1 MATIFGI
8 LSRGGSAYHWAMQTD
23 SATLRQLLEQTRTIA
38 VVGLSPDKQ
47 RPSHDVARYLQAQ
60 GYRIVPVNPRCTAV
74 LGEQCFASLE
84 EVPFPVDL
92 VDVFRRTEEV
102 ASIARSAVVIGAR
115 GFWQQLGLV
124 NAEADAIAVAAGL
137 MTVMDRCIKI
147 DHMRLFGGLNQ

>member
-1 MATIFGI
+1 
-8 LSRGGSAYHWAMQTD
+8 MQTD
-23 SATLRQLLEQTRTIA
+23 LATLRQLLEQTRAIA
-38 VVGLSPDKQ
+38 VVGLSPDEL

-60 GYRIVPVNPRCTAV
+60 GYRIVPVNPRCTEV

-137 MTVMDRCIKI
+137 MSVMDRCIKI